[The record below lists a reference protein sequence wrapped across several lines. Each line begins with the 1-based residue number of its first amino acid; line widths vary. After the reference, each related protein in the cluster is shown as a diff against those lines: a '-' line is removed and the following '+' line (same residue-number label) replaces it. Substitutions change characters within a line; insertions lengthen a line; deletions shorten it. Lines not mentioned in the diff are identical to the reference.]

1 MGEQD
6 ATVEVRRSSQ
16 AGDGHHRL
24 GFGGY
29 EEPFWLSYLILH
41 HAEVQGL
48 HPVAAIGRITQLQQA
63 NEVLL
68 EHLTVWRTDQHA
80 PVDEPRPHPED
91 LLNGRQIGT
100 IPRPGADDRQS
111 CRRGANEPNHRRL
124 ELLESTDDVS
134 RVDEALVGVHQ
145 VRGGRPLS

>member
-1 MGEQD
+1 
-6 ATVEVRRSSQ
+6 VV
-16 AGDGHHRL
+16 
-24 GFGGY
+24 
-29 EEPFWLSYLILH
+29 
-41 HAEVQGL
+41 
-48 HPVAAIGRITQLQQA
+48 
-63 NEVLL
+63 L
-68 EHLTVWRTDQHA
+68 EHLAVWRTDQHA

-100 IPRPGADDRQS
+100 IPRPGADDRQR

-124 ELLESTDDVS
+124 ELLESTDDVR